1 MSFRRSINHTT
12 RATYVISPV
21 GRNDKRGID
30 KRLKRIYI
38 NMDSVTF
45 WKIIVQSLMAITV
58 GVLILRY
65 AKKLPESKLFSIK
78 FKGYAAGVAF
88 ILLGIIHLLNEFH
101 LW

>member
-1 MSFRRSINHTT
+1 
-12 RATYVISPV
+12 
-21 GRNDKRGID
+21 
-30 KRLKRIYI
+30 
-38 NMDSVTF
+38 MDSVTF

-78 FKGYAAGVAF
+78 FKGYAAGVGF